1 MNNILN
7 EKSYNYFLN
16 RKVFKR
22 NKICILVKHGYAAYG
37 INLKDFKKCQ
47 PLKGIC
53 LNSKKEIT
61 SGEYEHFIIAQ
72 DKDIHKSYI
81 DIIPLNTLID
91 KLIKCQPEIIS
102 IFGVRDE
109 DTLIITPEGRMLK
122 DNMNLFLNRYNVYRS
137 FRGFALTLR
146 EEIEESINN
155 IYRFISDKKE
165 SNIMCD
171 INKIIEENEKIHSN
185 VKAVV
190 NEGNTVGLNINLEFI
205 SIDDFKHMSREII
218 NEYKKYKRAN
228 DPESEIND
236 RIKRHAVNI
245 IKTYLIGIDILQG
258 NGFNTYMKS
267 PIFDKIINNEFTHS
281 EILKLIEEYDDRFKY
296 ASNNS
301 TLQEEPDYE
310 GINRLID
317 ELNQRV
323 LNDEV
328 Q

>member
-81 DIIPLNTLID
+81 DIIPLNTLVD

-190 NEGNTVGLNINLEFI
+190 NEGNTIGLNINLEFI

>member
-81 DIIPLNTLID
+81 DIIPLNTLVD

-109 DTLIITPEGRMLK
+109 DTLIITPEGRKLK

-137 FRGFALTLR
+137 FRGCVLTMKEKL
-146 EEIEESINN
+146 EESINEVHRFTNDEKELN
-155 IYRFISDKKE
+155 IVS
-165 SNIMCD
+165 D
-171 INKIIEENEKIHSN
+171 INSVIEEDEGIHPN
-185 VKAVV
+185 VRATV
-190 NEGNTVGLNINLEFI
+190 NNDSEIGLNINLEFI
-205 SIDDFKHMSREII
+205 SIDELRYMSRKII
-218 NEYKKYKRAN
+218 SKYNKYRFAN

-236 RIKRHAVNI
+236 VIRRYAVNI

-258 NGFNTYMKS
+258 NEFNTYMKS

-281 EILKLIEEYDDRFKY
+281 EILKLIEQYDDRFKY